1 LLKQHQQQSGVKEMI
16 KIKGYIRDLW
26 AQVARLEDNQ
36 IIQMSVPTL
45 SQAKNLMRQLKAA
58 RRVCEEEGILDVPV
72 EIRQE
77 ESNGQYVIQ
86 IYKEK
91 PVYVELVEIDETGK
105 ANIKKSV
112 SLADIN
118 ELQTE
123 V

>member
-1 LLKQHQQQSGVKEMI
+1 LLKLTQQQIGVKEMI

-58 RRVCEEEGILDVPV
+58 RKVCEEEGILDVPV

-77 ESNGQYVIQ
+77 ESNGQYIIQ

>member
-1 LLKQHQQQSGVKEMI
+1 MI

-58 RRVCEEEGILDVPV
+58 RKVCEEEGILDGPV

-77 ESNGQYVIQ
+77 ESNGQYIIQ

-118 ELQTE
+118 ELQQE
-123 V
+123 D

>member
-1 LLKQHQQQSGVKEMI
+1 MI
-16 KIKGYIRDLW
+16 KIKGYVRDLW

-36 IIQMSVPTL
+36 IIQMTVPTL

-58 RRVCEEEGILDVPV
+58 RKACEEEGILDVPV

-77 ESNGQYVIQ
+77 ESNGQYIIQ

-105 ANIKKSV
+105 ANIRKSV
-112 SLADIN
+112 SLADIQ